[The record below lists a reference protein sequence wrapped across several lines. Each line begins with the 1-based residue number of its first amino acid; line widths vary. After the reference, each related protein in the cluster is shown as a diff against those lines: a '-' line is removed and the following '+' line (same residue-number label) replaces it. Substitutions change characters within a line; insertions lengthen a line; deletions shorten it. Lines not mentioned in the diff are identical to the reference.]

1 MFKKT
6 YLLKERYEKLKKE
19 LEYFKGRERRKIA
32 KRLKEAKELGDLSE
46 NSEYQ
51 EARNDKTILDQKIN
65 QLEEILR
72 NAEVIKKLGK
82 SNKVQI
88 GSQVEIRKDG
98 VKTIYT
104 IVGSNEA
111 NPFEGK
117 ISYESPLGKEL
128 LGSKVGDDVVFE
140 TPGGKKV
147 LKIIKIN

>member
-19 LEYFKGRERRKIA
+19 LEYFKGKERRKVA

-65 QLEEILR
+65 QLEELLR

-88 GSQVEIRKDG
+88 GSQVEIKKDG
-98 VKTIYT
+98 VKTTYI

>member
-98 VKTIYT
+98 VKTVYT

>member
-98 VKTIYT
+98 VKTVYT

-147 LKIIKIN
+147 LKVIKIN

>member
-1 MFKKT
+1 MFQKT

-72 NAEVIKKLGK
+72 NAEVIKNLVRATRFKL
-82 SNKVQI
+82 VP
-88 GSQVEIRKDG
+88 R
-98 VKTIYT
+98 
-104 IVGSNEA
+104 
-111 NPFEGK
+111 
-117 ISYESPLGKEL
+117 
-128 LGSKVGDDVVFE
+128 
-140 TPGGKKV
+140 
-147 LKIIKIN
+147 LKLEKMV

>member
-19 LEYFKGRERRKIA
+19 LEHFKGRERRKVA

-65 QLEEILR
+65 QLEELLR
-72 NAEVIKKLGK
+72 NSEIIKKLGK

-88 GSQVEIRKDG
+88 GSQVEIKKDG
-98 VKTIYT
+98 VKTTYI

-147 LKIIKIN
+147 LKVIKIN